1 MDRVALTVVRFN
13 LPLAA
18 NSVFFSGAMTFAKTK
33 QGFAPY
39 QPLLEEKALQMKG
52 FIVISAKL
60 IRYNKIPLL

>member
-1 MDRVALTVVRFN
+1 
-13 LPLAA
+13 
-18 NSVFFSGAMTFAKTK
+18 MTFAKTK